1 MGIGHNGEQKQ
12 MPTRLGSLQK
22 GRVGVGTRTLNKLI
36 LKGTGSSCKDSSVQ
50 LQRESPTDYKA
61 VHSH

>member
-12 MPTRLGSLQK
+12 MPTRLGRLQK

-36 LKGTGSSCKDSSVQ
+36 LKRDREV
-50 LQRESPTDYKA
+50 LQRLQCA
-61 VHSH
+61 VTKRIAN